1 MSMFEQAGGFESVVA
16 SSRVRL
22 ARNIKGYSYARQT
35 AQTLAEMASKVEAA
49 LQTAPVIADEFTKTE
64 IHAGTAQ
71 AQAMVERHLISPELA
86 QRGGWVIASRNENVS
101 ILIGEEDHVRLQV
114 LGRGLC
120 PRECLQEAQRL
131 AQLLESQIP
140 MDYDEKLGYLT
151 ACPTNVGTGLRA
163 SVMLHLPILAQV
175 GGMQELIGWAG
186 RQGCAVRGAF
196 GEGTAAQGSFYQI
209 SNQVTLGQSEETL
222 TEGLVSVCSK
232 IIAAE
237 RKARL
242 AMREHDEIGLL
253 DRLCR
258 SVGVLQNARRVDTK
272 EATACLSDVLIGLEQ
287 GILQG
292 ISPHDVY
299 LAEQAIQPA
308 TLQLQTDAPLSQ
320 GERDSARA
328 TWLREHIGMQLKIQ

>member
-1 MSMFEQAGGFESVVA
+1 MSMFELTGGFESVVA

-22 ARNIKGYSYARQT
+22 ARNIKGYTYAKQT
-35 AQTLAEMASKVEAA
+35 PQALAEIANRIEAA
-49 LQTAPVIADEFTKTE
+49 LQTAPAIADEFIKTE
-64 IHAGTAQ
+64 IHAGTVQ

-86 QRGGWVIASRNENVS
+86 QRGGWVIASKNGNVS
-101 ILIGEEDHVRLQV
+101 VLIGEEDHMRLQV
-114 LGRGLC
+114 MGRGLC

-131 AQLLESQIP
+131 AQLLESQMP
-140 MDYDEKLGYLT
+140 MDYDGKLGYLT
-151 ACPTNVGTGLRA
+151 ACPTNIGTGLRA
-163 SVMLHLPILAQV
+163 SVMLHLPMLTKV

-209 SNQVTLGQSEETL
+209 SNQVTLGQSEDAL
-222 TEGLVSVCSK
+222 TDGLVAVCSK

-242 AMREHDEIGLL
+242 AVREQDEVGLT

-258 SVGVLQNARRVDTK
+258 SAGVLQTARRIDTK
-272 EATACLSDVLIGLEQ
+272 EAIACLSDVLMGLEQ

-292 ISPHDVY
+292 VSPHDVY

-308 TLQLQTDAPLSQ
+308 TLRLQANTTATA
-320 GERDSARA
+320 GERDSTRA
-328 TWLREHIGMQLKIQ
+328 AWLREHIGSKLKIQ